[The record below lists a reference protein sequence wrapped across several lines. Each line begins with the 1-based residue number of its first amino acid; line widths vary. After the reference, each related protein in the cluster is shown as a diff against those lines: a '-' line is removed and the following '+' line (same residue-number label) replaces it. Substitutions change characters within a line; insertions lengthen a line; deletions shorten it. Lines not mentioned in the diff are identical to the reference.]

1 MDLRRQVLDASAALV
16 ASDGVDALSLREVAR
31 RAGVSH
37 QAPYHHFGDREGILA
52 ALVEEG
58 FARLGDGLAGA
69 PGLAEAG
76 EAYVRFALAHPGH
89 FRVMFR
95 PDLVALERH
104 PGAAVQAKRALD
116 ALAALVDRLVA
127 VGTIAPEER
136 QDVLTAAWS
145 LVHGLSVL
153 LLDGPPGLSSSPETL
168 ARSVP
173 AWFAALLRRP

>member
-58 FARLGDGLAGA
+58 FAGLADGLAGA

-76 EAYVRFALAHPGH
+76 RAYVRFALAHPGH

-104 PGAAVQAKRALD
+104 PQAQEQAKRALG
-116 ALAALVDRLVA
+116 ALAALVEREIA
-127 VGTIAPEER
+127 SGTISPDQREE
-136 QDVLTAAWS
+136 VLAAAWS

-153 LLDGPPGLSSSPETL
+153 LLDGPPGLPGSRESL
-168 ARSVP
+168 ASSVP